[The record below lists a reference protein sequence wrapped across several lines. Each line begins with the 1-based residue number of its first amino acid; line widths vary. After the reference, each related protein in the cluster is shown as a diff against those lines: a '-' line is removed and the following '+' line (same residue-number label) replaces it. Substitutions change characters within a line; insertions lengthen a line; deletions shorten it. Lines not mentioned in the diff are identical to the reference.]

1 MRSFL
6 IASAITLALGGTA
19 FAQMCG
25 SAMQQQ
31 SDSTAQSGMGCM
43 AMKQAE
49 RGPMADKPAKPMMGG
64 MICPCCRNM
73 ASMERMKQSDS
84 GDQHKLG
91 TMPSHRLPGD

>member
-6 IASAITLALGGTA
+6 IASAMTLALGGTA
-19 FAQMCG
+19 SAQMCG
-25 SAMQQQ
+25 GAMQQQ

-49 RGPMADKPAKPMMGG
+49 RGPMADRPAKPMMGG
-64 MICPCCRNM
+64 CRNM

-84 GDQHKLG
+84 GDQHKHG
-91 TMPSHRLPGD
+91 TMPSHPLPGD